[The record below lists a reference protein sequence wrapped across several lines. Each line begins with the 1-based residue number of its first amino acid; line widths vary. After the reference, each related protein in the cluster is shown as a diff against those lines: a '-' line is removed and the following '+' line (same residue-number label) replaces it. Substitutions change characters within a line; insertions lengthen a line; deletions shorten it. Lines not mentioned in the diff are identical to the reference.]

1 MRVIFFTERG
11 ERAAE
16 ELKRLFSARLYR
28 KGQDDLK
35 EFVKCAFEVREPIVF
50 ISALPIAVRLIA
62 PYIKSKESDSA
73 VIVMDELCRYVIPVL
88 SNHLGRGGEIA
99 KEIAENFGATC
110 IMTTATDINGVF
122 AADSW
127 GAKLGCAVGDIRKIA
142 PFSMALLRGEEV
154 GFFSDFPIKGEIP
167 PQLVDK
173 NAKIGMAVSFYNK
186 SPFDTTLHIVPKRLV
201 IGAGCRKNLEIEVF
215 HELFTEFLTE
225 HDINIKA
232 VSLICS
238 IELKKDEP
246 CMVRL
251 AQRLG
256 VPFKTASREELLSLS
271 GDFSRSEFVK
281 SVTGVDCVCERA
293 AVFFGKDLIFKKW
306 AKNGATFACAALPF
320 ECDFTVI

>member
-16 ELKRLFSARLYR
+16 ELERLFSACLYR
-28 KGQDDLK
+28 KGRDDLR
-35 EFVKCAFEVREPIVF
+35 EFVKCAFEVREPLVF

-62 PYIKSKESDSA
+62 PCIKSKETDSA

-99 KEIAENFGATC
+99 KEIAENFGALC
-110 IMTTATDINGVF
+110 ITTTATDINGVF

-127 GAKLGCAVGDIRKIA
+127 AAKLGCAVGDIRNIA
-142 PFSMALLRGEEV
+142 PFSMALLRGEKV
-154 GFFSDFPIKGEIP
+154 GFLSDFPVKGEIP
-167 PQLVDK
+167 PYLSAKD
-173 NAKIGMAVSFYNK
+173 AKIGMAVSFYNK
-186 SPFDTTLHIVPKRLV
+186 KPFDTTLNIVPRRLV
-201 IGAGCRKNLEIEVF
+201 IGAGCRKNLPF
-215 HELFTEFLTE
+215 DAFYELFVEFLKE
-225 HDINIKA
+225 RGLNIKA

-246 CMVRL
+246 CMARL
-251 AQRLG
+251 AQKLG

-271 GDFSRSEFVK
+271 GDFSGSEFVS

-293 AVFFGKDLIFKKW
+293 AVFFGKDLIFKKR
-306 AKNGATFACAALPF
+306 AKDGATFACAALPF